1 MKKLLG
7 ILVLGLLLS
16 GNAYAAEPIVIRKD
30 ADGITFKYKR
40 FGFIKRNTY
49 AGRHCAQYTKFAYL
63 FYGDTNKS
71 KKEVIYYC
79 GTDLSISP
87 TSGKAITWSNT
98 QFRNS
103 EVYKI
108 ITKEKAKEEKELAE
122 LKKIEGYKAT
132 CEALGFSVG
141 TERFTDC
148 ALKLFVEDN
157 KKAPVVQ
164 SSSGGT
170 MTIYDPDRER
180 RIRLK
185 RYNDWAKSQKWIT
198 GN

>member
-1 MKKLLG
+1 MTKA
-7 ILVLGLLLS
+7 IAIIILGLLLS
-16 GNAYAAEPIVIRKD
+16 VNAYAVEPIVVRKD
-30 ADGITFKYKR
+30 ADSITFKHKSGLGV
-40 FGFIKRNTY
+40 FKRNKY
-49 AGRHCAQYTKFAYL
+49 AAKHCAQYTKFAHL
-63 FYGDTNKS
+63 FYGDKNNG
-71 KKEVIYYC
+71 EVIYHC
-79 GTDLSISP
+79 SAEFLSISP
-87 TSGKAITWSNT
+87 TSGKGGMWSN
-98 QFRNS
+98 S
-103 EVYKI
+103 SDKKLEVYKKI
-108 ITKEKAKEEKELAE
+108 KKEKAKEEKEA
-122 LKKIEGYKAT
+122 KKFEKFEGYKEA
-132 CEALGFSVG
+132 CEAFGFKPG
-141 TERFTDC
+141 TERFADC